1 MAKSNITKM
10 LGKPLRIDMT
20 PMVDCATLLLIF
32 FVLVI
37 DVSQKEFEDLIL
49 PAAKYAVP
57 DEKPPESRAIVNVTQ
72 DGRVVFKKNTYY
84 DPKVDGDNFQR
95 LKGLLLLFK
104 TYAKPENINVQSVPG
119 RKEQLTVVDDPIL
132 IRADKWTEW
141 HYVGKFMEHCVFP
154 EVAYWKLELALSE
167 RDKELALLK
176 QQQGGR

>member
-1 MAKSNITKM
+1 MSKKVNKM

-49 PAAKYAVP
+49 PAAKYAQS
-57 DEKPPESRAIVNVTQ
+57 DDKPPDTRAIVNITQ

-84 DPKVDGDNFQR
+84 DPRVNGDNFSG
-95 LKGLLLLFK
+95 LKNLMLAFK
-104 TYAKPENINVQSVPG
+104 TYAKPENINTTNIQG
-119 RKEQLTVVDDPIL
+119 RTMTVVDEPVL

-141 HYVGKFMEHCVFP
+141 HYVGKFMENCVFP
-154 EVAYWKLELALSE
+154 EVAYWKLERLVITYCCNIESVLFHI
-167 RDKELALLK
+167 
-176 QQQGGR
+176 Q

>member
-1 MAKSNITKM
+1 M

-20 PMVDCATLLLIF
+20 PMVDCATLLVIF

-49 PAAKYAVP
+49 PAAKFAVP
-57 DEKPPESRAIVNVTQ
+57 DDKPPENRAIVNVTQ
-72 DGRVVFKKNTYY
+72 DGRVVFKRNTYY
-84 DPKVDGDNFQR
+84 DPNVHGDNFQG
-95 LKGLLLLFK
+95 LKALMLTFK
-104 TYAKPENINVQSVPG
+104 GFAKPTSISVQNVPG
-119 RKEQLTVVDDPIL
+119 RKESLTVVDDPIL

-176 QQQGGR
+176 QQQQR